1 MASFLARLVVV
12 QRERELL
19 NGPPAA
25 TIAGRRPG
33 RVCVSTAVVMCVVAT
48 RGKIGWLGMSRG
60 QWQVVESKGLGAKAS
75 SSPHSP
81 SIHCY
86 NNKMLAQTIF
96 VIVVVILHPATY
108 LNRFKDHKWLF
119 YPTRAL

>member
-60 QWQVVESKGLGAKAS
+60 QWQVVESKGLGARAVVARI
-75 SSPHSP
+75 PRP
-81 SIHCY
+81 SI
-86 NNKMLAQTIF
+86 
-96 VIVVVILHPATY
+96 ATTTKCWRKQFSS
-108 LNRFKDHKWLF
+108 LWW
-119 YPTRAL
+119 